1 MPLPLLQG
9 SVEEQIME
17 VVRKRTEA
25 VAGAA
30 AASPAGGGGGMS
42 SEEEADE
49 YGLGMGHGRGRGR
62 WGYGE
67 RTNVRMQASWI
78 GGAARWV
85 AVCVGRVGG
94 RVQGCLQAH
103 SL

>member
-1 MPLPLLQG
+1 
-9 SVEEQIME
+9 ME

-30 AASPAGGGGGMS
+30 AAGPAAGGGGMS

-49 YGLGMGHGRGRGR
+49 HGLGMGHGRGRGR

-67 RTNVRMQASWI
+67 RTNVRMQASWE
-78 GGAARWV
+78 GRVARWV
-85 AVCVGRVGG
+85 ASCGGPQPGNVCRAACKRTTGSCMLAAEP
-94 RVQGCLQAH
+94 QP
-103 SL
+103 